1 MTNKNQSYGPPPPD
15 TELTTEQEFRVRSI
29 EIAINDPKT
38 QKEDLITVLMALQHQ
53 NFVLG
58 NSIKKL
64 LNSWP
69 KPPTT
74 TDQHTTDEVPLMF
87 GILLGPKNLDSTSET

>member
-15 TELTTEQEFRVRSI
+15 TELTTEQEFRLKSI
-29 EIAINDPKT
+29 ELAINDPKT

-53 NFVLG
+53 NMVLG
-58 NSIKKL
+58 NSLKQL
-64 LNSWP
+64 LKAWP

-74 TDQHTTDEVPLMF
+74 TDQTITDEVPLMF
-87 GILLGPKNLDSTSET
+87 GILLGTKNLDSTSET

>member
-1 MTNKNQSYGPPPPD
+1 MELPPA
-15 TELTTEQEFRVRSI
+15 QEFRTRTI
-29 EIAINDPKT
+29 EMAINDPKT
-38 QKEDLITVLMALQHQ
+38 QKKDLITLLMALQRQ

-58 NSIKKL
+58 NAVTNL

-74 TDQHTTDEVPLMF
+74 KDHNITDEVPLMF
-87 GILLGPKNLDSTSET
+87 GILLETKDSDFTSET

>member
-1 MTNKNQSYGPPPPD
+1 M
-15 TELTTEQEFRVRSI
+15 ELTTEQEFRIRTI
-29 EIAINDPKT
+29 EIAVNDPKT
-38 QKEDLITVLMALQHQ
+38 EKKDLITLLMALQRQ

-58 NSIKKL
+58 NAVTNL

-74 TDQHTTDEVPLMF
+74 KDQNITDEVPLMF
-87 GILLGPKNLDSTSET
+87 GILLGTKNLDSTSET

>member
-1 MTNKNQSYGPPPPD
+1 MK
-15 TELTTEQEFRVRSI
+15 LTTEQEFRLRSI

-38 QKEDLITVLMALQHQ
+38 TKKDLITVLMALQKQ
-53 NFVLG
+53 NMVLG
-58 NSIKKL
+58 NAVQNL

-74 TDQHTTDEVPLMF
+74 TDQATTAGEPLMF
-87 GILLGPKNLDSTSET
+87 GILLGTKNLDSTSET